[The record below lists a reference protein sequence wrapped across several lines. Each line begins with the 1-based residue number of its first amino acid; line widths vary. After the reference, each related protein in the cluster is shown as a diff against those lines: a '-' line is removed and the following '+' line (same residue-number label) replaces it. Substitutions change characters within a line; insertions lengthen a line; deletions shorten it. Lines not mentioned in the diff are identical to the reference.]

1 MIKKIKKQNS
11 GFTIIELIVVFGVI
25 SILSSYLILYNKVS
39 QSQII
44 LSLEQAKII
53 ELLNQAKSLSI
64 STYLNTNAPCGYGV
78 NINYSQPESYELFS
92 YGISGPGCKN
102 IQSIDTSSS
111 TYVLIG
117 QKNTLPK
124 ELKFNKVPNSNYLNT
139 IFYMPPQPKILI
151 WQEDSLTP
159 LNESSTN
166 YEAKIYL
173 QTQDNSLEK
182 IIKVNIMGQISF

>member
-64 STYLNTNAPCGYGV
+64 STYLNANASCGYGV

-124 ELKFNKVPNSNYLNT
+124 ELKFNNATSNYLNT

-151 WQEDSLTP
+151 WANNNPTP
-159 LNESSTN
+159 IDENSPNN
-166 YEAKIYL
+166 YDAKIYL
-173 QTQDNSLEK
+173 KTQDNSLEK

>member
-39 QSQII
+39 QSQIV

-64 STYLNTNAPCGYGV
+64 STYLNANASCGYGV
-78 NINYSQPESYELFS
+78 NINYPDRSYELFS

-111 TYVLIG
+111 TYILIG

-124 ELKFNKVPNSNYLNT
+124 ELKFNNATSNYLNT

-151 WQEDSLTP
+151 WQENNP
-159 LNESSTN
+159 IPINESSTN